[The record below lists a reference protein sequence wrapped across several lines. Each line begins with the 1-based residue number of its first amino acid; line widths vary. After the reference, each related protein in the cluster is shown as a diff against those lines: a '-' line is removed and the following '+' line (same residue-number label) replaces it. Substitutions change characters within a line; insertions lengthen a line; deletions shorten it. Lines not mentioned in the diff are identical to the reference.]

1 LLGFTKRVDSSAHA
15 AAVDSE
21 IVKKLCRCRLKNQ
34 QWKLCHCRLRNRQ
47 WKLWRTVDSEISNEN
62 CVAAESRI
70 DNKNYDVL
78 LIQEST
84 TKTVPLPTHKLTIKT
99 VMRYRF
105 KNQQRKLCCCR
116 LKNQQRKLWR
126 AAYSETG
133 NENCVAADSG
143 TSNEN
148 RVIATLE
155 ICNYGGVISGFNFVL
170 LGDYNT
176 P

>member
-1 LLGFTKRVDSSAHA
+1 MKTMSLPTR
-15 AAVDSE
+15 
-21 IVKKLCRCRLKNQ
+21 NQ
-34 QWKLCHCRLRNRQ
+34 Q

-62 CVAAESRI
+62 CVDVDLEISNENCVIADSRI

-78 LIQEST
+78 LIQAST
-84 TKTVPLPTHKLTIKT
+84 TKTVSLPTHKSTIKT
-99 VMRYRF
+99 VMRYWF

-126 AAYSETG
+126 VAYSEND
-133 NENCVAADSG
+133 NENCVAADLG
-143 TSNEN
+143 TSNKN
-148 RVIATLE
+148 RFIATLE
-155 ICNYGGVISGFNFVL
+155 ICNYGGVISGFTFVL